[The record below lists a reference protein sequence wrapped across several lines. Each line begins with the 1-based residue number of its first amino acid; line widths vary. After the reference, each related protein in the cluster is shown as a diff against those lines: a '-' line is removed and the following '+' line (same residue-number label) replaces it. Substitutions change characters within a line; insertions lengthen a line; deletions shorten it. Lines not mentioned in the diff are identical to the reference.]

1 MAKYDVKFS
10 CGHVETIQLYG
21 KESDRQ
27 RKIAWLEEHGE
38 CSACYK
44 ARIAAERAADTAA
57 AADKAAEENLP
68 TLTGSEK
75 QVNWALS
82 IRAKKFADLEKML
95 ANMTTADEQLRRQNQ
110 IALQATKN
118 VLASK
123 TDSKFWIDNRNVAAN
138 RLIADNNLQEDLK
151 AEFARL
157 TAEVNTAE
165 ETAETEE
172 VNEVNEV
179 NDETAEV
186 SEEIAET
193 EKIANVEPAE
203 DTADTDD
210 TEEISGTIA
219 ASGGIAIIGYKGFD
233 KDFRDNDFSCPRIK
247 YEVGKT
253 YKHAGSIAV
262 YESGIHFFENPLDV
276 LIYYAPT
283 NSRFALVE
291 AKGNIDADKNIFV
304 ASEITIVKELT
315 LDELINCAIKNGLR
329 VTNVSTNTRN
339 DNSGSFSNII
349 VTGDQSIAV
358 ATGKDGK
365 AKGALGSWIVL
376 SEWHLDKI
384 IDVQSFKVDGVNIK
398 PDVFYRLVNGKPV
411 AQDTTA

>member
-1 MAKYDVKFS
+1 MAKYDVTFG
-10 CGHVETIQLYG
+10 CGHTETVQLYG
-21 KESDRQ
+21 KESDRK

-68 TLTGSEK
+68 TLTGTEK

-95 ANMTTADEQLRRQNQ
+95 ANMTTTDEQLRRQNQ

-123 TDSKFWIDNRNVAAN
+123 TDSKFWIDNRNVDAR

-151 AEFARL
+151 SEFARL
-157 TAEVNTAE
+157 IAEVNSTDNTAE
-165 ETAETEE
+165 ETAETE
-172 VNEVNEV
+172 EVNEV

-186 SEEIAET
+186 SEEIAE
-193 EKIANVEPAE
+193 
-203 DTADTDD
+203 

-262 YESGIHFFENPLDV
+262 YKSGIHFFPNPLDV

-304 ASEITIVKELT
+304 APEITIVKELT
-315 LDELINCAIKNGLR
+315 LDEMINCAIKNGLR

-376 SEWHLDKI
+376 SEWQNDNI